1 MGWLML
7 ALIGVATSLALWLGG
22 VSRFLWSFVGAALML
37 GAAGYALQQKANM
50 PGHPVESF
58 AEPIQLDPA
67 TIELRDSML
76 GRFTG
81 DGAYLV
87 AADAMTRSGDTRS
100 AVQAVLGGIR
110 QYPGSLTLWTGL
122 GMAYA
127 QHDGTVSPAALF
139 AFRHAAHLAP
149 LHPAPPY
156 FLGQAYIQSGQ
167 FALARPYWARALAL
181 TPPGLSYRNQIAE
194 QLTRLDAYLAA
205 MERAQQAQQAQAAG
219 APTVP

>member
-1 MGWLML
+1 MGWVML
-7 ALIGVATSLALWLGG
+7 ALLGVAAFLGLWLGG
-22 VSRFLWSFVGAALML
+22 VSRSLWSFVGAALML
-37 GAAGYALQQKANM
+37 GAAGYAIQQKASL

-58 AEPIQLDPA
+58 AEPIEVEPA
-67 TIELRDSML
+67 TTELRDSML

-100 AVQAVLGGIR
+100 AVQAVLGGLAK
-110 QYPGSLTLWTGL
+110 YPNSLTLWTGL
-122 GMAYA
+122 GSAYA

-167 FALARPYWARALAL
+167 FALARHYWARALAL
-181 TPPGLSYRNQIAE
+181 TPPGLSYRNQLAD
-194 QLTRLDAYLAA
+194 QLKRLDAYLAEA
-205 MERAQQAQQAQAAG
+205 DRFQRSDAES
-219 APTVP
+219 AP